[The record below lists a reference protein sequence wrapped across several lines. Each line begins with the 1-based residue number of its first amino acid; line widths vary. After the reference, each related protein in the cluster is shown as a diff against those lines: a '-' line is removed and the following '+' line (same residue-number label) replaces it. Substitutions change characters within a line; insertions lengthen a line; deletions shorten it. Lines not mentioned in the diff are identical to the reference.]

1 MLIETTSL
9 YKRDANSDR
18 WQWVAV
24 RGGMAIRDNGLTQM

>member
-18 WQWVAV
+18 VAV
-24 RGGMAIRDNGLTQM
+24 GRCPRRNGHT